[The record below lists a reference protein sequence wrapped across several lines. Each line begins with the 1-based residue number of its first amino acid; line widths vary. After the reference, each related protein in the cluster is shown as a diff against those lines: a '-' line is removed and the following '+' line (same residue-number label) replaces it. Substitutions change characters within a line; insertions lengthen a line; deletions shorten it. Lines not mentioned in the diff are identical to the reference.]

1 MGRVGG
7 RERVSE
13 KGRRHNNRRGKLR
26 RSRDI
31 WKTLTIGEHWRS
43 LYSREK
49 CWERSG
55 CLSCG
60 AETPFPTCLPCNK
73 LLHPS
78 GLRGRQC
85 EKRQR
90 LLSQALSQV
99 ELFIL

>member
-1 MGRVGG
+1 M
-7 RERVSE
+7 SE

-31 WKTLTIGEHWRS
+31 WKTLTIGERWRDVH
-43 LYSREK
+43 SREK
-49 CWERSG
+49 CSERSG

-78 GLRGRQC
+78 GLGEAGVGR
-85 EKRQR
+85 EKTA
-90 LLSQALSQV
+90 SAFPSFV
-99 ELFIL
+99 SG